1 MGAPSAIGKVGTT
14 IGASEKIL
22 NFLSKPFIIGGIS
35 SGTSTLVGESLET
48 MTGTNKRGIEQIGM
62 QRRNH
67 KRTQSLKKFTV
78 RTITDVSIVCAVGAI
93 FVIGAMVFALIDEP
107 EVFKK
112 NTFIMLILV
121 AFLGLMFFGMIAPIK
136 GVWDI
141 CVDENDVTV
150 IKAFFYKRHWKISDI
165 SYCKRKRGGMNV
177 YVNGRKKKAFFVDGM
192 TDHFDNFI
200 KRMEKE
206 GKEIILPETKE
217 KR

>member
-1 MGAPSAIGKVGTT
+1 MPAILKYTRNYYLLEENEIAT
-14 IGASEKIL
+14 IKSDRVEFCDMHKLPIKKEIQVSNLDMDAAEK
-22 NFLSKPFIIGGIS
+22 GGYEHFMLKEIF
-35 SGTSTLVGESLET
+35 
-48 MTGTNKRGIEQIGM
+48 EQ
-62 QRRNH
+62 
-67 KRTQSLKKFTV
+67 
-78 RTITDVSIVCAVGAI
+78 
-93 FVIGAMVFALIDEP
+93 P

>member
-1 MGAPSAIGKVGTT
+1 MKY
-14 IGASEKIL
+14 
-22 NFLSKPFIIGGIS
+22 IGGII
-35 SGTSTLVGESLET
+35 TAYIVLLVLD
-48 MTGTNKRGIEQIGM
+48 IM

-67 KRTQSLKKFTV
+67 TRTQSLKKFTV
-78 RTITDVSIVCAVGAI
+78 RTITDVSFICA
-93 FVIGAMVFALIDEP
+93 IGALFV
-107 EVFKK
+107 
-112 NTFIMLILV
+112 LV

-141 CVDENDVTV
+141 CVDNNDVTV
-150 IKAFFYKRHWKISDI
+150 IKAFFYKRHWKVSDI
-165 SYCKRKRGGMNV
+165 SYCKMKRGGMNV
-177 YVNGRKKKAFFVDGM
+177 YVNGRKKKAFFVDGI

>member
-1 MGAPSAIGKVGTT
+1 MKY
-14 IGASEKIL
+14 
-22 NFLSKPFIIGGIS
+22 IGGII
-35 SGTSTLVGESLET
+35 TSYIVLLVLD
-48 MTGTNKRGIEQIGM
+48 IM

-121 AFLGLMFFGMIAPIK
+121 AFIWCLWSDPETFCSKGSLMIIIPFSIIWFGVTFLGMIAPIK

-141 CVDENDVTV
+141 CVDNNDVTV
-150 IKAFFYKRHWKISDI
+150 IKAFFYKRHWKVSDI
-165 SYCKRKRGGMNV
+165 SYCKMKRGGMNV

>member
-1 MGAPSAIGKVGTT
+1 MKY
-14 IGASEKIL
+14 
-22 NFLSKPFIIGGIS
+22 IGGII
-35 SGTSTLVGESLET
+35 TAYIVLLVLD
-48 MTGTNKRGIEQIGM
+48 IM

-67 KRTQSLKKFTV
+67 TRTQSLKKFTV
-78 RTITDVSIVCAVGAI
+78 RTITDVSFICA
-93 FVIGAMVFALIDEP
+93 IGALFV
-107 EVFKK
+107 
-112 NTFIMLILV
+112 LV

-141 CVDENDVTV
+141 CVDNNDVTV
-150 IKAFFYKRHWKISDI
+150 IKAFLYKRHWKVSDI
-165 SYCKRKRGGMNV
+165 SYCKMKRGGMNV
-177 YVNGRKKKAFFVDGM
+177 YVNGRKKKAFFVDGI

>member
-1 MGAPSAIGKVGTT
+1 MKY
-14 IGASEKIL
+14 
-22 NFLSKPFIIGGIS
+22 IGGII
-35 SGTSTLVGESLET
+35 TAYIVLLVLD
-48 MTGTNKRGIEQIGM
+48 IM

-67 KRTQSLKKFTV
+67 TRTQSLKKFTV
-78 RTITDVSIVCAVGAI
+78 RTITDVSFICA
-93 FVIGAMVFALIDEP
+93 IGALFV
-107 EVFKK
+107 
-112 NTFIMLILV
+112 LV
-121 AFLGLMFFGMIAPIK
+121 AFIWCLWSDPETFCSKGSLMIIIPFSIIWFGVTFLGMIAPIK

-141 CVDENDVTV
+141 CVDNNDVTV

-165 SYCKRKRGGMNV
+165 SYCKMKRGGMNV